1 MRIAIAG
8 GTGTVGAHAVRLA
21 EEAGHETIVLS
32 RANGV
37 DLVLGRGLDLTGVD
51 AVIDVSGTSTTSA
64 SKATG
69 FFEAV
74 TSTLHRA
81 EREAGVGHHVA
92 LSIVGAAAAPHGYYA
107 GKAAQERAVAAG
119 PVPWT
124 ILRATQ
130 FFEFAEQVAVPL
142 GAWRIVPA
150 MRSQPVAAAS
160 VAARLVRLAE
170 HAPAGD
176 APDLAGPAEM
186 RMAEL
191 LRRVSAARGRP
202 ARVIELPLPG
212 GFGRALRNG
221 AVLPGPDAQLDG
233 VSVDEW
239 LGEVPQASE
248 GQG

>member
-21 EEAGHETIVLS
+21 EEAGHEAIVLS
-32 RANGV
+32 RGSGM
-37 DLVLGRGLDLTGVD
+37 DLVSGRGLDLTGVD
-51 AVIDVSGTSTTSA
+51 AVIDASGASTTSA
-64 SKATG
+64 SKAID

-74 TSTLHRA
+74 TATLHRA
-81 EREAGVGHHVA
+81 EREAGIGHHVA

-142 GAWRIVPA
+142 AAWRIVPA

-170 HAPAGD
+170 QGPAGD
-176 APDLAGPAEM
+176 APELAGPREM
-186 RMAEL
+186 RIAEL
-191 LRRVSAARGRP
+191 LRAVSAARGRP
-202 ARVIELPLPG
+202 TRVVELPLPG
-212 GFGRALRNG
+212 GFGRALRDG
-221 AVLPGPDAQLDG
+221 AVLPGPDAQLDA
-233 VSVDEW
+233 VTVEEW
-239 LGEVPQASE
+239 LGESVRGEE
-248 GQG
+248 GDR